1 MDIERTTHHDFIEL
15 GNGITISV
23 NSEAP
28 DLTPAHTKVVD
39 AIIEAVGKI
48 AGFNEPTGD
57 AIVDTGEGVY
67 VDLAEADPKPEEPAG
82 NSPASLGESA
92 PNSKPRLLIDIATS
106 TNSSERTMKAI
117 SLSFHHL
124 YEAFDRDEE
133 RAMAFVECIASTKL
147 DDVQVIPMNNDQ
159 VIMAEAFAS
168 HRVGNDRLV
177 ELAQQAIARVATAVA
192 VDYVVSVR

>member
-1 MDIERTTHHDFIEL
+1 MDIERATHHDFIEL

-28 DLTPAHTKVVD
+28 DLTPARTEVVD
-39 AIIEAVGKI
+39 AIIEAVSEI
-48 AGFNEPTGD
+48 AGFNEPTD
-57 AIVDTGEGVY
+57 EAIVDTGEGVY

-82 NSPASLGESA
+82 NPPASLGESV
-92 PNSKPRLLIDIATS
+92 PKSRPRLLIDIAES
-106 TNSSERTMKAI
+106 TDSSERAMKAI
-117 SLSFHHL
+117 SLSFRHL
-124 YEAFDRDEE
+124 YEAFDCDEE

-147 DDVQVIPMNNDQ
+147 DDVQAIPMSNDQ

-168 HRVGNDRLV
+168 HRVGNDKLV
-177 ELAQQAIARVATAVA
+177 ELAQQVIARVATAVA